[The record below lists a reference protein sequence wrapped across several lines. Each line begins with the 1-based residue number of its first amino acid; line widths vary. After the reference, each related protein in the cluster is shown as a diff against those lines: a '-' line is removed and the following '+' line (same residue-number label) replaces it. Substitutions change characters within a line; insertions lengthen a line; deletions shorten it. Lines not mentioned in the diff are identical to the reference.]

1 MITCQEIL
9 IPSFKEDPMTRKKGK
24 AVSFDAMVKFFMQ
37 NYNIPTKKDV
47 ERLMA
52 KLDRLENLIQAS
64 LASGRYRLKEPAET
78 RKTAVTA
85 VDIVFDV
92 IKRSRNG
99 VDFADIQ
106 AKTGFGDK
114 KIRNII
120 FRLNKIGKIK
130 RQKRGVYTAA

>member
-1 MITCQEIL
+1 M
-9 IPSFKEDPMTRKKGK
+9 MRKKGK

-52 KLDRLENLIQAS
+52 KLDRLESLIQAS
-64 LASGRYRLKEPAET
+64 LASGRYPLKEPVGT
-78 RKTAVTA
+78 RKTAVNA

-99 VDFADIQ
+99 IAFADIQ

-130 RQKRGVYTAA
+130 RKKRGIYIAA

>member
-1 MITCQEIL
+1 MH
-9 IPSFKEDPMTRKKGK
+9 KRKGK

-47 ERLMA
+47 DRLMA
-52 KLDRLENLIQAS
+52 KLDRLENLIKA
-64 LASGRYRLKEPAET
+64 AMAGGRYSLKESAGK

-85 VDIVFDV
+85 VDMVFDV
-92 IKRSRNG
+92 IKRSHSGLR
-99 VDFADIQ
+99 FADIQ

-130 RQKRGVYTAA
+130 RKSRGIYIAA